1 MTGARDLR
9 VGLVGGGRTRNGLG
23 PFLARFLD
31 RDGARVVAVV
41 GRNEQ
46 RAAMVADDL
55 GRELGHEVVAHGDV
69 ASALSVE
76 SMDVLVISSP
86 IETHCTALQ
95 LASQAG
101 LHVLC
106 EKPLVSLEESGAVPA
121 LLDRFVASNRVLVE
135 NCQWP
140 RVLPA
145 LERLYPEIAGQPPCE
160 VAMGLGPTGAGRRMV
175 EDSLSHFLSVLQAL
189 HPQEVV
195 RAAGVEYSSRDSNAS
210 ELTLRMGFLAGDRE
224 VAGSLHL
231 QHCPSPPRPAWI
243 SVNGCRMD
251 RRIQL
256 PDYRQTFHA
265 ADRVTP
271 VDDPLGL
278 LVYGFLQLIRE
289 PDVERTRETIR
300 TVGERAG
307 LYAEILRRW

>member
-23 PFLARFLD
+23 PFLAHFLE

-41 GRNEQ
+41 GRNDH
-46 RAAMVADDL
+46 RAALVAEQL
-55 GRELGHEVVAHGDV
+55 GRELGHAVAAYGDV
-69 ASALSVE
+69 ASVLRVE
-76 SMDVLVISSP
+76 SLDALVISSP
-86 IETHCTALQ
+86 IETHCAALQ
-95 LASQAG
+95 LASKAG
-101 LHVLC
+101 VHVLC

-121 LLDRFVASNRVLVE
+121 LLDEFVASNRTVVE

-145 LERLYPEIAGQPPCE
+145 LERLYPEIAGQPVRE

-195 RAAGVEYSSRDSNAS
+195 RATHVEYSSRDRDAA
-210 ELTLRMGFLAGDRE
+210 ELTLRMEFTAGARQ

-300 TVGERAG
+300 TIGERAG
-307 LYAEILRRW
+307 LYGEILRRW

>member
-23 PFLARFLD
+23 PFLARFLA

-41 GRNEQ
+41 GRNEP
-46 RAAMVADDL
+46 RAALVAADL
-55 GRELGHEVVAHGDV
+55 RRELGHEVVAHGDV
-69 ASALSVE
+69 ASALSME
-76 SMDVLVISSP
+76 SIDVLVISSP
-86 IETHCTALQ
+86 IATHCAALQ
-95 LASQAG
+95 LASKAG
-101 LHVLC
+101 VHVLC
-106 EKPLVSLEESGAVPA
+106 EKPLVSLAESGAVPA
-121 LLDRFVASNRVLVE
+121 LLDEFVASNRTLVE

-145 LERLYPEIAGQPPCE
+145 LERLYPDLAGQLVRE
-160 VAMGLGPTGAGRRMV
+160 VALGLGPTGTGRRMV

-189 HPQEVV
+189 HPGDVV
-195 RAAGVEYSSRDSNAS
+195 RATHVEYSSRDRDAA
-210 ELTLRMGFLAGDRE
+210 ELTLRMEFTAGARQ

-231 QHCPSPPRPAWI
+231 LHCSAPPRPAWI
-243 SVNGCRMD
+243 SVNGCRID
-251 RRIQL
+251 RHIQL

-265 ADRVTP
+265 DDRQTP

-300 TVGERAG
+300 TIGERAG